1 MKLNI
6 NKKFL
11 NNLLFSIFTVL
22 INILFPFIFAIVLI
36 SEVGQSS
43 YGEYVKYQSLVMI
56 LFIIGDFGL
65 SLFTTKNISK
75 NRYDNGMVSENV
87 SFFFLIKSLSSLIM
101 ILLILITV
109 NQDIMLRIALCM
121 LIISRFM
128 SPHFIFQGFENYALL
143 AHVNLLSKIIQI
155 LLAISIDYSSNGII
169 KAFLIVSL
177 VPLIFNIYLYLILF
191 IKYRV
196 KITRIKIIRI
206 ILMLKQS
213 FNFFVARLF
222 LNLYTQGSTFF
233 VSFYISL
240 ESLAIYSLAVD
251 LYKVGDG
258 LIGSISRVLFT
269 RLNLIINFSLI
280 RKLTVISIMLLIL
293 LLPIVVVHGEY
304 ILSIIFDVDS
314 TQLYSLAFY
323 LYLSLVFTIINA
335 FWGYPAFSPINKDHY
350 ANLSLIGQSLMYFI
364 AFTISIIFFEVSPFT
379 AIVCI
384 IIADFTGSFFRIFFA
399 SKEKILFNK

>member
-143 AHVNLLSKIIQI
+143 AYVNLLSKIIQI

-240 ESLAIYSLAVD
+240 ESLAIYSLSVD
-251 LYKVGDG
+251 LYKVVDG
-258 LIGSISRVLFT
+258 LI
-269 RLNLIINFSLI
+269 
-280 RKLTVISIMLLIL
+280 
-293 LLPIVVVHGEY
+293 
-304 ILSIIFDVDS
+304 
-314 TQLYSLAFY
+314 
-323 LYLSLVFTIINA
+323 
-335 FWGYPAFSPINKDHY
+335 
-350 ANLSLIGQSLMYFI
+350 
-364 AFTISIIFFEVSPFT
+364 
-379 AIVCI
+379 
-384 IIADFTGSFFRIFFA
+384 
-399 SKEKILFNK
+399 